1 MSSSPNPPPST
12 TNNFLDKHPI
22 ARGVHDRAAA
32 ISFAWQEFQSLYL
45 AGLDRIDLLNSVAGG
60 FFGLIQHILLDSL
73 LLNLSVLSDPSKS
86 GEFENLSFD
95 RLADEFESE
104 LRAKGAWSEAND
116 LLAKFHDAVKDFKL
130 HRNKRIA
137 HGDVATQATPLGG
150 VKLGQLRGAVQL
162 AFDTFNAHC
171 TPLSGANYAFE
182 DSIITGDAES
192 LVWAIGAAKQYR
204 AMYLWLWKEPL
215 EGRDAADL
223 VKSLRTNFYDS
234 PVPGVKPEPLV

>member
-12 TNNFLDKHPI
+12 TNNFLDNHPI
-22 ARGVHDRAAA
+22 ASGVHDRTVA

-45 AGLDRIDLLNSVAGG
+45 AGPDRIDLLNSVAGG
-60 FFGLIQHILLDSL
+60 FFDLIQHILLDSL
-73 LLNLSVLSDPSKS
+73 MLNLSVLSDPPRTGK
-86 GEFENLSFD
+86 FENLSFD
-95 RLADEFESE
+95 RLAGEFEAA
-104 LRAKGAWSEAND
+104 LRAKGVWSEASD
-116 LLAKFHDAVKDFKL
+116 LLTQFHAAVKDIKP

-137 HGDVATQATPLGG
+137 HGDLATQSVPLGG
-150 VKLGQLRGAVQL
+150 VRLGQLRDAVQL

-171 TPLSGANYAFE
+171 TPLSGTNYAFE

-204 AMYLWLWKEPL
+204 AMNWWLWKEPL

-223 VKSLRTNFYDS
+223 LKSLRTNFYDS